1 MNGLAARK
9 VLGLYSASIPAKL
22 LAAVGNPGRWRVHMM
37 GKGKKKERKI
47 SSESCVFVSI
57 LHVRG
62 TDLQRGTLG
71 RPVEAS
77 VVFKRRPFV
86 GGGV

>member
-37 GKGKKKERKI
+37 GKGKKKRKKNLLG
-47 SSESCVFVSI
+47 I
-57 LHVRG
+57 LRVRFHIARTG
-62 TDLQRGTLG
+62 NRSAKRNSGPTG
-71 RPVEAS
+71 RS
-77 VVFKRRPFV
+77 LRRV
-86 GGGV
+86 